1 MRVLSFKAVALGSTA
16 IGLALGLAGPAM
28 ADPYLPV
35 SNLTFT
41 DYSGTAPKAKFSA
54 VDPAGWFRGTPAG
67 NGDLV
72 FIDAPGTA
80 TDNSVYGVYGP
91 FSNPPP
97 GGNFVQADGNPIYES
112 TFEQSITG
120 LTTGQQYTLSFWQA
134 AGQQQG
140 FSGATTEQWKVF
152 FGTTGDV
159 TVSCPGGG
167 GDCTAS
173 SADAE
178 YDSTVMDTPSEGSTA
193 WNLVTLTVTATAA
206 TDILTFLAWG
216 NGGSTANEPPTVFL
230 AGVNT
235 PAVPEPASLSLVGVG
250 LLGLGRVV
258 QRRRAKRK
266 TAV

>member
-1 MRVLSFKAVALGSTA
+1 
-16 IGLALGLAGPAM
+16 M
-28 ADPYLPV
+28 ADPFLPV

-41 DYSGTAPKAKFSA
+41 DVNTPSTPPKALFSS
-54 VDPAGWFRGTPAG
+54 VNPADWFRGQPAG
-67 NGDLV
+67 SGDLV

-80 TDNSVYGVYGP
+80 TDDTVYGVYGP
-91 FSNPPP
+91 FANPPP
-97 GGNFVQADGNPIYES
+97 GGNFVQADGNPKYES
-112 TFEQSITG
+112 TFEQTITG
-120 LTTGQQYTLSFWQA
+120 LTPGEQYTLSFWQA

-152 FGTTGDV
+152 FGTSGKVNVD
-159 TVSCPGGG
+159 CGGG
-167 GDCTAS
+167 NCTAS
-173 SADAE
+173 STDAE
-178 YDSTVMDTPSEGSTA
+178 VDSTLMNTPSEGSSA
-193 WNLVTLTVTATAA
+193 WNLVTMTLTATAA